1 MDTSRENENR
11 RKEIVLSLVGVVLL
25 IALVFATSYA
35 AFTYLKIGTKENTIT
50 TGTVSFSY
58 NESEN
63 GIELINA
70 QPLSDEAGKVLVAKD
85 LASGIA
91 QGYFDF
97 TVTGSNTTAAPITY
111 EVYATL
117 DDDSTLDPDYVKV
130 YLTDGKVS
138 ETPVTG
144 YQGSTVPVYSNL
156 TTATSLATGKR
167 LYTETF
173 SENNYSKS
181 FRLRIWVADTYTLND
196 VSRTFT
202 LRVNVKAVM

>member
-1 MDTSRENENR
+1 METSRDNR
-11 RKEIVLSLVGVVLL
+11 KREIVLSLVGVLLL
-25 IALVFATSYA
+25 IALVFVTSYA
-35 AFTYLKIGTKENTIT
+35 AFTYLKVGTKENTIT

-70 QPLSDEAGKVLVAKD
+70 QPLSDAAGKVLVAKD

-97 TVTGSNTTAAPITY
+97 TVTGSNTTTAPITY

-117 DDDSTLDPDYVKV
+117 DDGSTLDPNYVKV

-144 YQGSTVPVYSNL
+144 YQGSVVPVYSSL
-156 TTATSLATGKR
+156 PTATSLSTGKR

-173 SENNYSKS
+173 STNNYSKS

-196 VSRTFT
+196 VSKTFT